1 MRICAALLMALLPC
15 CGATAATP
23 SPTAGTT
30 PVPRIPSA
38 EEDHAWLKR
47 HLEAHAA
54 GSRRAQRSFGPSIEF
69 ARLPEHRGTV
79 LEVEL
84 QDGRR
89 RSGVLDR
96 VDADTG
102 RLRVRLGAGEYLFE
116 FKRTEVASIRGGAR

>member
-1 MRICAALLMALLPC
+1 MRICAALLLTLPLC
-15 CGATAATP
+15 AATAATP
-23 SPTAGTT
+23 AQPGSAVPA
-30 PVPRIPSA
+30 PRIPSA

-69 ARLPEHRGTV
+69 ARLPEHRGAM

-96 VDADTG
+96 VDADAG

-116 FKRTEVASIRGGAR
+116 FKRNEVASIRGGAR